1 MALPCGMSYAAD
13 MDARVTELEI
23 KVAYLER
30 MLGELDGVV
39 RTLSDEL
46 GMLRRELSRL
56 RAASEAQDAL
66 PPNEKPPHY

>member
-1 MALPCGMSYAAD
+1 MGYGVSME
-13 MDARVTELEI
+13 ARVTELEI

-30 MLGELDGVV
+30 LLGELDGVV

-46 GMLRRELSRL
+46 SLVRRELSRL
-56 RAASEAQDAL
+56 SAKNDDESEL